1 MKVLYASVSIY
12 LETNEQISVKH
23 DTGTLH
29 QQLMAKLHVS
39 HIDPTEP

>member
-1 MKVLYASVSIY
+1 MKVLCPSVSIY

-23 DTGTLH
+23 DTGTQQ
-29 QQLMAKLHVS
+29 QQLMGKLHVS